1 MKVIVGLGNPGS
13 RYEKTRHNAGF
24 WVIDYLSKA
33 WNIPLTGKKFN
44 AILGQGM
51 FAGKKVILVQ
61 PQTYMNKSG
70 ESVRKIVDY
79 WQVDLRDLMVIFD
92 DLSLPP
98 AQIRLKAQGSSGG
111 HRGVQNIIDLLGTN
125 EFPRLRIGIGATP
138 DYMDTVDYVL
148 ANIPKSEWEA
158 YQEAVIESVK
168 AIELWME
175 LGIDQAMNRFNV
187 KKDRP

>member
-79 WQVDLRDLMVIFD
+79 WQVDLLIIKNWAFMCLTMIWDIYY
-92 DLSLPP
+92 
-98 AQIRLKAQGSSGG
+98 G
-111 HRGVQNIIDLLGTN
+111 HW
-125 EFPRLRIGIGATP
+125 
-138 DYMDTVDYVL
+138 Y
-148 ANIPKSEWEA
+148 
-158 YQEAVIESVK
+158 
-168 AIELWME
+168 LWH
-175 LGIDQAMNRFNV
+175 
-187 KKDRP
+187 